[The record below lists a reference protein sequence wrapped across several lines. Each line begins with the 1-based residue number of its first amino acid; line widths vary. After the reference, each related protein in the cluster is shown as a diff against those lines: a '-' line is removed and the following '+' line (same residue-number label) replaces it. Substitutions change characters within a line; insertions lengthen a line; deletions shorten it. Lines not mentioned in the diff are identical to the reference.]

1 MSSAEAAGRVA
12 ELQRAGKTIV
22 FTNGC
27 FDILHVGHVRYLSR
41 ARAMGDWLVAGVN
54 TDQSVRALK
63 GPERPVN
70 SENDRAEVLAALECV
85 DCVVL
90 FAQDTPVELI
100 EQIRPDID
108 VKGGDYKIDD
118 MPEARVMAALGGR
131 VEIIPFAATDSERF
145 STTET
150 INRYKNR

>member
-22 FTNGC
+22 YTNGC

-90 FAQDTPVELI
+90 FAQDTPVE
-100 EQIRPDID
+100 
-108 VKGGDYKIDD
+108 
-118 MPEARVMAALGGR
+118 
-131 VEIIPFAATDSERF
+131 
-145 STTET
+145 
-150 INRYKNR
+150 